1 MILIVPS
8 SPQGPMPQGL
18 PRVIFRHL
26 YFSATAA
33 KANGFVEVAVL
44 LVEDKQTEVVFTN
57 ALALEKQGREININ
71 DDAVYIGVGVPTHKR
86 NSL

>member
-1 MILIVPS
+1 
-8 SPQGPMPQGL
+8 
-18 PRVIFRHL
+18 
-26 YFSATAA
+26 
-33 KANGFVEVAVL
+33 L